1 VPKEVAGLIIVIN
14 CILLSEYVGD
24 YSDCKNMYG
33 RNNIKI
39 HKLLLSH
46 LRLRLPQENYSSACP
61 TKTAYAF
68 FLLMKN
74 ITFIT
79 AACF

>member
-1 VPKEVAGLIIVIN
+1 VPKDVAVLIIVMN
-14 CILLSEYVGD
+14 CILLNEYVGD
-24 YSDCKNMYG
+24 CSNCKNMHG

-39 HKLLLSH
+39 HKLLFSH

-61 TKTAYAF
+61 NKTAYAF
-68 FLLMKN
+68 FLRMKN
-74 ITFIT
+74 ITFII